1 MANKTET
8 QPKVGGRG
16 CLVGEPTS
24 RRVKERMK
32 GGLEQDGDPRAN
44 AMEWVPEPYSLKL
57 PRTFSVIS
65 STLTFVETRDGDT
78 FI

>member
-16 CLVGEPTS
+16 CLVGELTG

-44 AMEWVPEPYSLKL
+44 AMEWVPEPHSLKL

-65 STLTFVETRDGDT
+65 SALTFVETRDGDT